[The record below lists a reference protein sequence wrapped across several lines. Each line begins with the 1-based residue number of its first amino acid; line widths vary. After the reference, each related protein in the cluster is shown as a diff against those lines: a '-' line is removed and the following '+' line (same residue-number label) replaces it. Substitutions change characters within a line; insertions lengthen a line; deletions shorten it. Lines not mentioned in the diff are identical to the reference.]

1 MHFTNQKPER
11 TIEGQRSQ
19 KGDNMVE
26 GEHTIESNIVY
37 GMYSGLALLM
47 DVYRPQKPNGY
58 GVLFISGSGW
68 RAPLEWHAQ
77 ALKDGGQQRVY
88 VPTLTAAGYTVFA
101 INHRALPRFV
111 YPAAVEDAR
120 RAVRFM
126 RHNAESYGIDPD
138 RIGAVGGSSGGH
150 LVSMLGLQ
158 EGAGDPN
165 SEDPIEQENARVQC
179 VVARAAPVDFL
190 LRDKTTP
197 FLDCERSEADDPNSD
212 AYKRH
217 VEASPITYVT
227 SDAPPFL
234 LLHGDA
240 DDTVPINQAEAM
252 DKALKD
258 AGATVK
264 FIRIPGGQHGPT
276 FGNPE
281 NPPDYKGEMISWLDT
296 HLKQ

>member
-1 MHFTNQKPER
+1 
-11 TIEGQRSQ
+11 
-19 KGDNMVE
+19 MVE
-26 GEHTIESNIVY
+26 GEHKIQSNIVY

-47 DVYRPQKPNGY
+47 DAYQPTNPNGY

-68 RAPLEWHAQ
+68 RAPLEWNAQ

-120 RAVRFM
+120 RAVRFI
-126 RHNAESYGIDPD
+126 RHRAQEYGICND

-158 EGAGDPN
+158 DGAGDPT
-165 SEDPIEQENARVQC
+165 SEDPIDRESARAQC
-179 VVARAAPVDFL
+179 IVARAAPTDFI
-190 LRDKTTP
+190 LRDKATP
-197 FLDCERSEADDPNSD
+197 FLDCEHPKPGDTSSEA
-212 AYKRH
+212 YQRH

-227 SDAPPFL
+227 ADAPPFL

-240 DDTVPINQAEAM
+240 DDTVHISQAEAM
-252 DKALKD
+252 EKALMT

-264 FIRIPGGQHGPT
+264 FIRIPGGAHGAT

>member
-1 MHFTNQKPER
+1 
-11 TIEGQRSQ
+11 
-19 KGDNMVE
+19 MVE
-26 GEHTIESNIVY
+26 GEHTIESNVVY

-47 DVYRPQKPNGY
+47 DVYRPKNPNGY

-120 RAVRFM
+120 RAVRFI
-126 RHNAESYGIDPD
+126 RHNANKYGIQPD
-138 RIGAVGGSSGGH
+138 RIGAKGGSSGGH

-158 EGAGDPN
+158 NGAGDAN
-165 SEDPIEQENARVQC
+165 SEDPVEQESAQVQC
-179 VVARAAPVDFL
+179 VIARAAPVDFI
-190 LRDKTTP
+190 LREKSTP
-197 FLDCERSEADDPNSD
+197 FLDFEHPEPGDTSSEA
-212 AYKRH
+212 YQRH

-227 SDAPPFL
+227 ADAPPFL

-240 DDTVPINQAEAM
+240 DDIVHINQAEAM
-252 DKALKD
+252 EKTFQD

-264 FIRIPGGQHGPT
+264 LVCIPGGGHGPT
-276 FGNPE
+276 FGNPD
-281 NPPDYKGEMISWLDT
+281 NPPDYKGEMINWLDT
-296 HLKQ
+296 HLKKLS

>member
-1 MHFTNQKPER
+1 MLLHHPH
-11 TIEGQRSQ
+11 
-19 KGDNMVE
+19 KGENMVE

-47 DVYRPQKPNGY
+47 DAYRPKKPNGY

-68 RAPLEWHAQ
+68 RAPLEWNAQ

-120 RAVRFM
+120 RAVRFI
-126 RHNAESYGIDPD
+126 RHHANQYGIQPD
-138 RIGAVGGSSGGH
+138 RIGAIGGSSGGH

-158 EGAGDPN
+158 DGTGDAN
-165 SEDPIEQENARVQC
+165 SEDAIEKENAHVQC
-179 VVARAAPVDFL
+179 VVARAAPADFI
-190 LRDKTTP
+190 LREKATP
-197 FLDCERSEADDPNSD
+197 FLDFEHPEEGDTSSEA
-212 AYKRH
+212 YHRH

-227 SDAPPFL
+227 ADAPPFL
-234 LLHGDA
+234 LIHGDA
-240 DDTVPINQAEAM
+240 DDTVHINQAEAM
-252 DKALKD
+252 EKALQT

-264 FIRIPGGQHGPT
+264 LIRIPGGGHGPT
-276 FGNPE
+276 FGDPPNA
-281 NPPDYKGEMISWLDT
+281 PDYQGEMITWLNT
-296 HLKQ
+296 HLKG

>member
-1 MHFTNQKPER
+1 MHFCNLF
-11 TIEGQRSQ
+11 
-19 KGDNMVE
+19 KGENMVE

-47 DVYRPQKPNGY
+47 DAYKPNNPNGY
-58 GVLFISGSGW
+58 GVIFISGSGW
-68 RAPLEWHAQ
+68 RAPLEWNAE

-120 RAVRFM
+120 RAVRFV
-126 RHNAESYGIDPD
+126 RHHANEYGIQPD
-138 RIGAVGGSSGGH
+138 RIGAKGGSSGGH

-158 EGAGDPN
+158 DGAGDPN
-165 SEDPIEQENARVQC
+165 SEDPVEQESARVQC
-179 VVARAAPVDFL
+179 VVARAAPVDFI
-190 LRDKTTP
+190 LRDKSTP
-197 FLDCERSEADDPNSD
+197 FLDFEHPEPGDTSSEA
-212 AYKRH
+212 YQRH

-227 SDAPPFL
+227 ADAPPFL

-240 DDTVPINQAEAM
+240 DDTVHISQAEAM
-252 DKALKD
+252 EKALQN
-258 AGATVK
+258 AGTIVK
-264 FIRIPGGQHGPT
+264 FIRIPGGGHGPT

-281 NPPDYKGEMISWLDT
+281 NAPDYKGEMITHLDT
-296 HLKQ
+296 HLKV